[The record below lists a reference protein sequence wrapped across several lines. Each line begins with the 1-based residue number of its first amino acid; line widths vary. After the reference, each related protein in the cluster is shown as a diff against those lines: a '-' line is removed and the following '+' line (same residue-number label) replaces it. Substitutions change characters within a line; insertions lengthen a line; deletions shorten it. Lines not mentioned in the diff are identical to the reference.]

1 MTRWQLKVHEVL
13 VSLHATDAATQRP
26 IMEACVPPGSLATS
40 GGGVTALAQAAFH
53 QALERAVQT
62 DAASGNNNA
71 ASGNNNAKTQSRAA
85 RVEAHITVAVLAASL
100 TPVVA
105 DFLPRKCLA

>member
-1 MTRWQLKVHEVL
+1 MTRWQLNVHEVL

-53 QALERAVQT
+53 RALERAVQT

-71 ASGNNNAKTQSRAA
+71 KTQSRAA
-85 RVEAHITVAVLAASL
+85 
-100 TPVVA
+100 
-105 DFLPRKCLA
+105 